1 MTKKQSFPSYFKDQ
15 VKDGVGRAAKSV
27 GKAAKWYWNQL
38 SKWLK
43 DTAIGKWYKKLE
55 NLKDTLREAT
65 LPKKTGSA
73 AVNAARRAR
82 AALKK

>member
-43 DTAIGKWYKKLE
+43 DTAIGKW
-55 NLKDTLREAT
+55 
-65 LPKKTGSA
+65 
-73 AVNAARRAR
+73 
-82 AALKK
+82 